1 LDPLASIVLKV
12 TLWPVCATKHTDMRA
27 FLVVQDEQLK
37 RKDADSGGAPG
48 GEEKQEHKNG
58 KTANKENNVT
68 AQKDG
73 TQSHTNKEQA
83 SGKDERPAK
92 KAKTE
97 EAGGEGPVEG
107 KPVHAKDLKERLRYV
122 VVGKKALP
130 QVTGKKSRPFWAFV
144 EYVTDDPK
152 VMFIFYHLSSELSRY
167 IVFELVSP

>member
-1 LDPLASIVLKV
+1 VSAI
-12 TLWPVCATKHTDMRA
+12 KHTDMPA

-37 RKDADSGGAPG
+37 RKDADSGEAPG
-48 GEEKQEHKNG
+48 GEGKKEHKNG
-58 KTANKENNVT
+58 ETAKEENNIT
-68 AQKDG
+68 AQKYG
-73 TQSHTNKEQA
+73 AQSHTNEEQA

-97 EAGGEGPVEG
+97 EAGGQGPVEG

-144 EYVTDDPK
+144 EYVTDDPE
-152 VMFIFYHLSSELSRY
+152 VMFILYEFLQFLN
-167 IVFELVSP
+167 